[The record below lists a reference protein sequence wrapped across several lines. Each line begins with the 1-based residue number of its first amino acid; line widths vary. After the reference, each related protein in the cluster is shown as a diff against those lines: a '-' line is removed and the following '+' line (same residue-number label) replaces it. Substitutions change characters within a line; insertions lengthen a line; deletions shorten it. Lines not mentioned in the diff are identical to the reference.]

1 MGRPSKFN
9 SSLAKKII
17 NDIAHLVPFTMA
29 AEANQINRSTLYDWI
44 NQGLA
49 DIQAGKTNT
58 ELAKFSSAIKKNQCT
73 AVKELLNEIKKGEK
87 GWQSRAWIL
96 ERRFPLEFSS
106 CAQELLQMKE
116 QIDHIEELLKPH
128 D

>member
-1 MGRPSKFN
+1 MGRPTKFN
-9 SSLAKKII
+9 KALAEDII
-17 NDIAHLVPFTMA
+17 EDIAQLVPFTMA
-29 AEANQINRSTLYDWI
+29 AEANQISRATLHRWVSE
-44 NQGLA
+44 GFE
-49 DIQAGKTNT
+49 DIQAGRKNT
-58 ELAKFSSAIKKNQCT
+58 ELAQFCDTIKKSQCV

-87 GWQSRAWIL
+87 GWQARAWIL

-128 D
+128 V

>member
-1 MGRPSKFN
+1 
-9 SSLAKKII
+9 
-17 NDIAHLVPFTMA
+17 MA

-73 AVKELLNEIKKGEK
+73 AVKELLNEIKRGEK

-116 QIDHIEELLKPH
+116 QIDHIETLLKPH

>member
-1 MGRPSKFN
+1 MGRHSKFN
-9 SSLAKKII
+9 PTLAKNII
-17 NDIAHLVPFTMA
+17 EDSARLVPYTIV
-29 AEANQINRSTLYDWI
+29 AEANQINRSTLYEWI

-58 ELAKFSSAIKKNQCT
+58 ELAKFSDTIKKKQCN
-73 AVKELLNEIKKGEK
+73 AVKELLSEIKKGEK
-87 GWQSRAWIL
+87 GWQARAWIL

-128 D
+128 V

>member
-116 QIDHIEELLKPH
+116 QIDHIETLLKPH

>member
-1 MGRPSKFN
+1 MGRPTKFN
-9 SSLAKKII
+9 KALAAGII
-17 NDIAHLVPFTMA
+17 EDIAQLVPYTIV
-29 AEANQINRSTLYDWI
+29 AEAHKIDRKTLYNWI
-44 NQGLA
+44 NQGFKDL
-49 DIQAGKTNT
+49 QEEKNNT
-58 ELAKFSSAIKKNQCT
+58 EFAQFFNTIKKKQCS

-87 GWQSRAWIL
+87 GWQARAWIL

-128 D
+128 A

>member
-1 MGRPSKFN
+1 MARPTKFN
-9 SSLAKKII
+9 KALAEDII
-17 NDIAHLVPFTMA
+17 EDIAQLVPYKIV
-29 AEANQINRSTLYDWI
+29 AEAHRIDRSTLNDWI

-49 DIQAGKTNT
+49 DIQAGKTHS
-58 ELAKFSSAIKKNQCT
+58 ELAQFSYTIKKKQCH
-73 AVKELLNEIKKGEK
+73 AIKELLNEIKQGEK
-87 GWQSRAWIL
+87 GWQARAWIL

-128 D
+128 V

>member
-1 MGRPSKFN
+1 MGRPTKFN
-9 SSLAKKII
+9 KTLAEGIVK
-17 NDIAHLVPFTMA
+17 DIAHLVPYTIA
-29 AEANQINRSTLYDWI
+29 AEAHQINRSTLYEWI

-49 DIQAGKTNT
+49 DIQAGKTTT
-58 ELAKFSSAIKKNQCT
+58 ELAKFSNAIKKSQCV
-73 AVKELLNEIKKGEK
+73 AVKELLNVIKKGEK

-116 QIDHIEELLKPH
+116 QIDHIEALLKPH
-128 D
+128 V